1 MLVLHSLTTLMVLAY
16 FTASATTWQKQGILV
31 QTSDFMADTIDR
43 ALSVVNTMGMLAT
56 YS

>member
-1 MLVLHSLTTLMVLAY
+1 MLVLHSLTALMVLAY